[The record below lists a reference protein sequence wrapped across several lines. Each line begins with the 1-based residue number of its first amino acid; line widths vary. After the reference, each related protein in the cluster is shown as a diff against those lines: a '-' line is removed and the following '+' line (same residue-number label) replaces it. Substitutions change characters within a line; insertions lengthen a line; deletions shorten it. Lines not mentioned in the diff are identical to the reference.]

1 MNYYIAYKYK
11 WGWEFDDVN
20 LVEYKLIKCYI
31 FYLSLNYYHVLF
43 YSYRSNLGAFSF
55 INTQAIYIFLSG
67 IVSKTGI
74 WHKRR
79 FPFTVGIDLVFD
91 FLAAAQ
97 KTLHDSTPSVET
109 KDLV

>member
-1 MNYYIAYKYK
+1 MLYFSTQPRLFKYN
-11 WGWEFDDVN
+11 G
-20 LVEYKLIKCYI
+20 
-31 FYLSLNYYHVLF
+31 LF
-43 YSYRSNLGAFSF
+43 YSYRLNLDEFSF
-55 INTQAIYIFLSG
+55 INAQAIYIFLSG
-67 IVSKTGI
+67 IASKTSI

>member
-1 MNYYIAYKYK
+1 MLYFSTQPKIFKYIH
-11 WGWEFDDVN
+11 
-20 LVEYKLIKCYI
+20 LHQIQT
-31 FYLSLNYYHVLF
+31 SF
-43 YSYRSNLGAFSF
+43 YSYRLNLDEFSF
-55 INTQAIYIFLSG
+55 INAQAIYIFLSG
-67 IVSKTGI
+67 IVSKTSI

>member
-1 MNYYIAYKYK
+1 MLFFSTQPKLFKYIHLHQIQTSFSSN
-11 WGWEFDDVN
+11 G
-20 LVEYKLIKCYI
+20 
-31 FYLSLNYYHVLF
+31 LF
-43 YSYRSNLGAFSF
+43 YSYRLNLDAFSF
-55 INTQAIYIFLSG
+55 INAQAIYIFLSG
-67 IVSKTGI
+67 IVSKTSI

>member
-1 MNYYIAYKYK
+1 MLYFSTQPKLFKYIH
-11 WGWEFDDVN
+11 
-20 LVEYKLIKCYI
+20 LHQIQT
-31 FYLSLNYYHVLF
+31 SF
-43 YSYRSNLGAFSF
+43 YSYRLNLDEFSF
-55 INTQAIYIFLSG
+55 INAQAIYIFLSG
-67 IVSKTGI
+67 IVSKTSI